1 MSHAKCEVGAACALL
16 LLFTAEAVTIA
27 FFVLR
32 ALHLQSRL
40 ASAILLIADVFHPL
54 NNFAIRR
61 LLDCNVCHCGR
72 RRSAVPMLL
81 ARLNPDHIAWPDF
94 YTNLEE
100 MQWKWNAPTDAD
112 VSRVA

>member
-61 LLDCNVCHCGR
+61 LLDCNVCHCR
-72 RRSAVPMLL
+72 R
-81 ARLNPDHIAWPDF
+81 W
-94 YTNLEE
+94 
-100 MQWKWNAPTDAD
+100 
-112 VSRVA
+112 